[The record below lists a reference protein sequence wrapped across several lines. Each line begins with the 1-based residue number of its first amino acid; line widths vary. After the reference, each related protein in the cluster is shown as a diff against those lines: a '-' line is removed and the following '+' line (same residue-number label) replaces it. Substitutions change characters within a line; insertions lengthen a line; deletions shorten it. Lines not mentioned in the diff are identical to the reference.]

1 MKKPSKRKKGSNS
14 FDKEQADVLAASDR
28 GSFFEQEELIALDEE
43 KQNRWED
50 ETVSASR
57 AKIEGKG
64 KDESAEPDS
73 QESLQKLPGRTID
86 RNPPEGFLSLVYAKA
101 FSLSSASLKLFH

>member
-1 MKKPSKRKKGSNS
+1 M
-14 FDKEQADVLAASDR
+14 LAVSDQ
-28 GSFFEQEELIALDEE
+28 GFYFEQEKLIALDEE
-43 KQNRWED
+43 EQIDGRTRPLVLAGW
-50 ETVSASR
+50 
-57 AKIEGKG
+57 KIEGKG

-101 FSLSSASLKLFH
+101 FSLSSASLKLFR

>member
-14 FDKEQADVLAASDR
+14 FDKDGADELAASDR
-28 GSFFEQEELIALDEE
+28 GSFFEWEKLIALDEE
-43 KQNRWED
+43 EQNRWED

-101 FSLSSASLKLFH
+101 FSLSSASLKLFR

>member
-1 MKKPSKRKKGSNS
+1 M
-14 FDKEQADVLAASDR
+14 LAASDR
-28 GSFFEQEELIALDEE
+28 SSFFEQEKLIALDEE
-43 KQNRWED
+43 EQNRWED

-73 QESLQKLPGRTID
+73 QESLQKFLGRTID
-86 RNPPEGFLSLVYAKA
+86 QNPPEGFLSLV
-101 FSLSSASLKLFH
+101 